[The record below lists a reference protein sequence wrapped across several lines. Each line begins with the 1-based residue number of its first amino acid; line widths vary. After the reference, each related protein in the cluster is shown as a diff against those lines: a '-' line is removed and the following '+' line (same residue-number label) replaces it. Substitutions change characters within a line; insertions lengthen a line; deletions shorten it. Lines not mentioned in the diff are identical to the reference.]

1 MTLAQRLALLKGKLP
16 DGGSLFDKGAQ
27 RGDEADPAARP
38 HAPLISLNERL
49 QRLGG
54 TSGGSRNIANRPGRT
69 RHSDAEVAR
78 QLQGEVIAPGLIQVD
93 QAIPLASQHGKMA
106 FSVLAGMS
114 FAALGLPD
122 ATPLERLLFLDTET
136 TGLAGGTGTLPFMVC
151 LARIRENNLQLGQWI
166 LTGFAGEAAMLRTIF
181 EWIESA
187 EHLVTYNG
195 KSFDVPLLITR
206 YRLARQPDPFS
217 NKSAGKDANRGTYTG
232 HVDLLH
238 LTRRACGHGWDD
250 CRLQTAERRLLGFI
264 RKDDFPSHLIPQAW
278 TDFLRGGG
286 VEPLQAI
293 AEHNRHDVLSL
304 AVLLGMLAA
313 MYTEPGHE
321 AANPLKIAQTH
332 AARGNIPHAID
343 HLTGAR
349 DALDE
354 AALLF
359 LAKLYRNQQQDE
371 QAVAIWMQLKE
382 DHCIAAI
389 ETLAKYHE
397 HVMYEPA
404 IALSFAEELLRLEPG
419 SEIHTKRHARLG
431 QRLGKLKMKTNRRSG
446 Q

>member
-16 DGGSLFDKGAQ
+16 AEDSVFDKEAQ
-27 RGDEADPAARP
+27 RGDETDPAASES
-38 HAPLISLNERL
+38 HARLTSLNDRL
-49 QRLGG
+49 LRLNG
-54 TSGGSRNIANRPGRT
+54 TSGSSRNIASQPGRT
-69 RHSDAEVAR
+69 RCSDAEVAR
-78 QLQGEVIAPGLIQVD
+78 HLLGEVIAPGLIQID
-93 QAIPLASQHGKMA
+93 QTIPLASQHGKMA
-106 FSVLAGMS
+106 FSLLTGMP

-122 ATPLERLLFLDTET
+122 STPSESLLFLDTET

-151 LARIRENNLQLGQWI
+151 LVRIRENNLQLGQWV

-195 KSFDVPLLITR
+195 KSFDVPLLVTR
-206 YRLARQPDPFS
+206 YRLARQPNPFL
-217 NKSAGKDANRGTYTG
+217 NKSAGEDAGRITYKSHG
-232 HVDLLH
+232 DLLH

-278 TDFLRGGG
+278 TDFVRGGG

-304 AVLLGMLAA
+304 AVLLGMLAT

-321 AANPLKIAQTH
+321 AANSLKIAQTH

-343 HLTGAR
+343 HLTGAWEV
-349 DALDE
+349 LDE

-359 LAKLYRNQQQDE
+359 LAKLYRNQQRDE
-371 QAVAIWMQLKE
+371 EAVAIWMRLRE
-382 DHCIAAI
+382 DNCIAAI

-397 HVMYEPA
+397 HVLYEPA
-404 IALSFAEELLRLEPG
+404 IALRFTEELLRLEPG
-419 SEIHTKRHARLG
+419 LEIHARRHARLG
-431 QRLGKLKMKTNRRSG
+431 QRVKKLK
-446 Q
+446 

>member
-16 DGGSLFDKGAQ
+16 AEDSAVDKDAQ
-27 RGDEADPAARP
+27 RSDETDPAASQSPAR
-38 HAPLISLNERL
+38 LTSLNDRL
-49 QRLGG
+49 LRLNGM
-54 TSGGSRNIANRPGRT
+54 SVGSRNIANQPGRT

-78 QLQGEVIAPGLIQVD
+78 HLLGEVIAPGLIQID
-93 QAIPLASQHGKMA
+93 QTIPLASQHGKMV
-106 FSVLAGMS
+106 FSLLTGMP
-114 FAALGLPD
+114 FAAFGLPD
-122 ATPLERLLFLDTET
+122 ATPSESLLFLDTET

-151 LARIRENNLQLGQWI
+151 LVRIRENNLQLGQWV

-195 KSFDVPLLITR
+195 KSFDVPLLVTR
-206 YRLARQPDPFS
+206 YRLARHPNPFL
-217 NKSAGKDANRGTYTG
+217 NKSAGEDADRITYKS

-278 TDFLRGGG
+278 TDFVRGGG

-304 AVLLGMLAA
+304 AVLLGMLAT

-321 AANPLKIAQTH
+321 AANSLKIAQTH

-343 HLTGAR
+343 HLTGAWET
-349 DALDE
+349 LDE
-354 AALLF
+354 VALLF
-359 LAKLYRNQQQDE
+359 LAKLYRNQQRDE
-371 QAVAIWMQLKE
+371 EAVAIWMRLRE
-382 DHCIAAI
+382 ENCIAAI

-397 HVMYEPA
+397 HVLYEPA
-404 IALSFAEELLRLEPG
+404 IALRFAEELLRLEPG
-419 SEIHTKRHARLG
+419 LEIHARRHARLG
-431 QRLGKLKMKTNRRSG
+431 QRVKKLR
-446 Q
+446 